1 MPEYFNQNEAN
12 LFIQVNG
19 PNTAPVPLGCHDMG
33 DIAAPQGDI
42 TTRYCPD
49 PSAPGKWTPV
59 QSIKSMAGRI
69 TFNMT
74 AALGSVRDYLEH
86 INCPAPVY
94 VNFSKCGRKDLF
106 SNYDRGMVLEW
117 GDITNKGMSSPASRE
132 GTEPVSNTFDF
143 SAEKWEHYFN
153 LALSAQT
160 TPSVFGLNDICFAT
174 DFRCPRSGCGAPQD
188 TCTVGFKVAKR
199 TGAVAAFV
207 YYTLNGGATWT
218 VCTAQP
224 FAVSVD
230 IGACVCFPM
239 SRDVTRVLVSQC
251 TTDATHPKV
260 AYSDDL
266 GVTWT
271 VVDVGTVDT
280 MFIPFHALHA
290 ISSRYIWAGIS
301 NGSIY
306 FSDDGGVTWTA
317 QGSTMAVDITDIH
330 FADVNFGA
338 FCGETN
344 HLYVTINGGDTW
356 TEVNGPVAKA
366 AITINACWIFD
377 RYRYWIAYADGTL
390 YYTVDGGTTWAARG
404 FGWTTA
410 TTAFNPTA
418 MSWYDE
424 YCGYMTGLSTKT
436 AALWGTVY
444 RTIDGG
450 FTWEYWESATALAAA
465 ATGFNSVWACGFNE
479 AHVVG
484 DPLAAVAFG
493 TVYVLS
499 D

>member
-117 GDITNKGMSSPASRE
+117 GDITNKGMSAPASRE
-132 GTEPVSNTFDF
+132 GSEPVSNTFDF
-143 SAEKWEHYFN
+143 SAEKWEHYFP
-153 LALSAQT
+153 LSLSAQSSAEVDGFT
-160 TPSVFGLNDICFAT
+160 DICFAT

-188 TCTVGFKVAKR
+188 TCSVGFMVSEAE
-199 TGAVAAFV
+199 AVIADV
-207 YYTLNGGATWT
+207 YYTRDGGATWT
-218 VCTAQP
+218 VCTAAP
-224 FAVSVD
+224 FVATEG

-239 SRDVTRVLVSQC
+239 SRDVTRVLVSQGSA
-251 TTDATHPKV
+251 DATHAKI
-260 AYSDDL
+260 AYSDDF
-266 GVTWT
+266 GTTWT
-271 VVDVGTVDT
+271 VVDINTVDT
-280 MFIPFHALHA
+280 SFIPLHALHA
-290 ISSRYIWAGIS
+290 ISSRYIWAGT
-301 NGSIY
+301 NVGGIY

-317 QGSTMAVDITDIH
+317 QGSTMAVAINDIH

-338 FCGETN
+338 FCGVTN
-344 HLYVTINGGDTW
+344 HLYITINGGDTW

-404 FGWTTA
+404 FGWSTG
-410 TTAFNPTA
+410 TTAFNPTC

-424 YCGYMTGLSTKT
+424 YFGFMTGLSTKT

-450 FTWEYWESATALAAA
+450 FTWQYWESATVLDAVAA
-465 ATGFNSVWACGFNE
+465 GFNSVWACGPNE

-484 DPLAAVAFG
+484 DPLVGAAFG
-493 TVYVLS
+493 TVYALS

>member
-1 MPEYFNQNEAN
+1 
-12 LFIQVNG
+12 
-19 PNTAPVPLGCHDMG
+19 
-33 DIAAPQGDI
+33 
-42 TTRYCPD
+42 
-49 PSAPGKWTPV
+49 
-59 QSIKSMAGRI
+59 
-69 TFNMT
+69 MT

-117 GDITNKGMSSPASRE
+117 SDISNKGMSSPASRE

-160 TPSVFGLNDICFAT
+160 TAEVEGLTDICFAT

-188 TCTVGFKVAKR
+188 TCSLGFMVSKLGAAKS
-199 TGAVAAFV
+199 GVS
-207 YYTLNGGATWT
+207 YTRDGGATWT
-218 VCTAQP
+218 ACTNQP
-224 FAVSVD
+224 FQ
-230 IGACVCFPM
+230 IGEGMGACVCFPM
-239 SRDVTRVLVSQC
+239 SRDVTRVLVSMDIASIIAAGAC
-251 TTDATHPKV
+251 L

-271 VVDVGTVDT
+271 VVESDPTHGTWT
-280 MFIPFHALHA
+280 PFHALHA
-290 ISSRYIWAGIS
+290 ISSRYIWAGTNLGGIW
-301 NGSIY
+301 

-317 QGSTMAVDITDIH
+317 QGSTMAVDILDIH

-344 HLYVTINGGDTW
+344 HLYVTINGGETW

-366 AITINACWIFD
+366 AVTINACWIFD

-390 YYTVDGGTTWAARG
+390 YYTVDGGTTWAVRG
-404 FGWTTA
+404 FGWSTG

-450 FTWEYWESATALAAA
+450 FTWEYWESATVLAAL

-484 DPLAAVAFG
+484 DPLVGAAFG
-493 TVYVLS
+493 TVYALS